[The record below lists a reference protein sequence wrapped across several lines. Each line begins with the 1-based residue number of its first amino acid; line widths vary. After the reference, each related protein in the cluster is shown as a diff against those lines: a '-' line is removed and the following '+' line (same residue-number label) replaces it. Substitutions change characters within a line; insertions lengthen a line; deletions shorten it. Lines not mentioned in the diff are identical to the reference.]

1 MLKLPVTNIKS
12 ITSKGIVIDVALPD
26 SEDMLK
32 FLGALLIYEE
42 NKVTNLYV
50 IDLYKFI
57 NVSISQIGFHQMCW
71 ITYFETELII
81 LEDHDK
87 TIEHVIYIGKLLSKC
102 NHIPLGSKTWGSE
115 DSQFDYEMYI
125 NTLGMCYELYRTLDE
140 VYCIQNNDL
149 VINLVTLFNDNYKTD
164 LLTKPLGS
172 TLIKLNNVIK
182 LLEDNYLNF
191 VLT

>member
-1 MLKLPVTNIKS
+1 
-12 ITSKGIVIDVALPD
+12 
-26 SEDMLK
+26 
-32 FLGALLIYEE
+32 
-42 NKVTNLYV
+42 
-50 IDLYKFI
+50 
-57 NVSISQIGFHQMCW
+57 
-71 ITYFETELII
+71 
-81 LEDHDK
+81 
-87 TIEHVIYIGKLLSKC
+87 
-102 NHIPLGSKTWGSE
+102 
-115 DSQFDYEMYI
+115 MYI